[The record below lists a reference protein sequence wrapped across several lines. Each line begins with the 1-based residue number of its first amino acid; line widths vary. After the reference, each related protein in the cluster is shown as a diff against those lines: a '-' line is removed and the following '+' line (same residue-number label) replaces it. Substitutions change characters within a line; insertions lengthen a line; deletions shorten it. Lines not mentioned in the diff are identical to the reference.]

1 MNGILRI
8 TDPILSDD
16 SIDKYEDVEY
26 EPVAGTNL
34 NSSGADI
41 RLAIETQDI
50 FTHPSE
56 SFLIIEG
63 RLLKAD
69 GTPYDPANLITLTNN
84 GIMHLFKR
92 IRYDLSGQEIENIMN
107 VGQVTTMLGLLKY
120 PDDFS
125 KSKGLN
131 QLWYKDT
138 TIRADNENGGFNVRR
153 TYIFQADPVGSFSF
167 KIPLKHIFGFC
178 EDYDFSKSK
187 GLNQLWYKDTTIR
200 ADNENGGF
208 NVRRTYIFQADP
220 VGSFSF
226 KIPLKHIFGFCED
239 YDKVVYGLKH
249 NLTLTRNNDNDAIF
263 KSAALA
269 VGGRDNVADGQVRL
283 SKVSWFMPH
292 VTPADKVKMELYKII
307 ERKEKIPVGYRM
319 IQCDSAT
326 IPHNSTSFSRRLS
339 VKSSPEVPRFIIVG
353 FQTNKSGNQKRNP
366 SVFDSVNISNIY
378 VMLNSMRYPTAD
390 YNISFDKQQFS
401 RVYGDTADFRSKF
414 FNMDELVSSPNINPS
429 DYRTLYPLFLFDV
442 SKQSEKLKYSTT
454 DIQVKMFFS
463 DGIPLN
469 TQVYG
474 VIISDRL
481 INFQSDGNK
490 FSVVF

>member
-41 RLAIETQDI
+41 RLAIQTQDI

-63 RLLKAD
+63 RLLNALD
-69 GTPYDPANLITLTNN
+69 GAAYDPTNLITLTNN
-84 GIMHLFKR
+84 GMMHLFKR

-107 VGQVTTMLGLLKY
+107 AGQATTMLGLLKY

-138 TIRADNENGGFNVRR
+138 SITADNENNGFDVRR
-153 TYIFQADPVGSFSF
+153 TYIFES
-167 KIPLKHIFGFC
+167 
-178 EDYDFSKSK
+178 
-187 GLNQLWYKDTTIR
+187 N
-200 ADNENGGF
+200 
-208 NVRRTYIFQADP
+208 P

-249 NLTLTRNNDNDAIF
+249 NLTLTRNDDNDAIF
-263 KSAALA
+263 KTAA
-269 VGGRDNVADGQVRL
+269 VDGGGNDRIGNGKIIL
-283 SKVSWFMPH
+283 SKISWFMPH
-292 VTPADKVKMELYKII
+292 VTPADKDKMELYKII

-319 IQCDSAT
+319 IQCDSAS
-326 IPHNSTSFSRRLS
+326 IPQNSTSFSWRLS
-339 VKSSPEVPRFIIVG
+339 VKSSPEIPRFIIVG
-353 FQTNKSGNQKRNP
+353 FQTNKSNNQKQNP
-366 SVFDSVNISNIY
+366 SVFDHVNVDNIY

-390 YNISFDKQQFS
+390 YNISFREQKFS

-429 DYRTLYPLFLFDV
+429 DYKKLYPLFLFDV

-463 DGIPLN
+463 AGIALN

>member
-16 SIDKYEDVEY
+16 SIDKYEDIAY

-41 RLAIETQDI
+41 RLTIETQDI

-63 RLLKAD
+63 ELKKTD
-69 GTPYDPANLITLTNN
+69 NHVYGNNDPISLTNN
-84 GIMHLFKR
+84 GIMHLFIR
-92 IRYDLSGQEIENIMN
+92 IRYDFSGQEIENIMN
-107 VGQVTTMLGLLKY
+107 VGQATTMLGLLKY

-138 TIRADNENGGFNVRR
+138 TDTASLVNNSGFKIRHD
-153 TYIFQADPVGSFSF
+153 YIITNSQPKGSFSF

-178 EDYDFSKSK
+178 
-187 GLNQLWYKDTTIR
+187 G
-200 ADNENGGF
+200 
-208 NVRRTYIFQADP
+208 
-220 VGSFSF
+220 
-226 KIPLKHIFGFCED
+226 D

-249 NLTLTRNNDNDAIF
+249 NLTLTRNNDNDAIYRGANN
-263 KSAALA
+263 AAGNPFDPPK
-269 VGGRDNVADGQVRL
+269 VEL
-283 SKVSWFMPH
+283 SKIPWFMPH
-292 VTPADKVKMELYKII
+292 VTPTDKDKMELFKII

-319 IQCDSAT
+319 IQCDSAS
-326 IPHNSTSFSRRLS
+326 IPQNSTSFSWRLS
-339 VKSSPEVPRFIIVG
+339 VKSSPEVPRFIMVG
-353 FQTNKSGNQKRNP
+353 FQSGKSNNQEQNP
-366 SVFDSVNISNIY
+366 SIFDNVNVSNIY
-378 VMLNSMRYPTAD
+378 AMLNSVRYPTVD
-390 YNISFDKQQFS
+390 YNISFQEQKFS
-401 RVYGDTADFRSKF
+401 RVYGDVADFRSKF
-414 FNMDELVSSPNINPS
+414 FNMDELVSSPNITPS

-454 DIQVKMFFS
+454 DIQIKMHFNA
-463 DGIPLN
+463 GMAAN
-469 TQVYG
+469 TQAYA

>member
-16 SIDKYEDVEY
+16 SIDKYEDIEY

-41 RLAIETQDI
+41 KLTIETQDI

-56 SFLIIEG
+56 SYLIIEG
-63 RLLKAD
+63 ELRKNDNNRYAND
-69 GTPYDPANLITLTNN
+69 DPIALTNN

-107 VGQVTTMLGLLKY
+107 VGQATTMLGLLKY

-131 QLWYKDT
+131 QLWYKETTDT
-138 TIRADNENGGFNVRR
+138 AVLADNVGFKIRHD
-153 TYIFQADPVGSFSF
+153 YIITNSQPRGSFSF
-167 KIPLKHIFGFC
+167 RIPLKHIFGFC
-178 EDYDFSKSK
+178 
-187 GLNQLWYKDTTIR
+187 G
-200 ADNENGGF
+200 
-208 NVRRTYIFQADP
+208 
-220 VGSFSF
+220 
-226 KIPLKHIFGFCED
+226 D

-249 NLTLTRNNDNDAIF
+249 NLTLTRNDDNEAIYRGAN
-263 KSAALA
+263 AAAGGAFA
-269 VGGRDNVADGQVRL
+269 VGKIVL
-283 SKVSWFMPH
+283 SKISWFMPH
-292 VTPADKVKMELYKII
+292 VTPADKDKMELYKII
-307 ERKEKIPVGYRM
+307 QRKEKIPVGYRM
-319 IQCDSAT
+319 IQCDSAS
-326 IPHNSTSFSRRLS
+326 IPQATSFSWRIS

-353 FQTNKSGNQKRNP
+353 FQTGKEGDQEQNP
-366 SVFDSVNISNIY
+366 SIFDNVNVTNIY
-378 VMLNSMRYPTAD
+378 AMLNSVRYPTVD
-390 YNISFDKQQFS
+390 YNIVFVGQKFS
-401 RVYGDTADFRSKF
+401 RVYGDVAEFRAKF
-414 FNMDELVSSPNINPS
+414 FNMDELVSSPNITPA
-429 DYRTLYPLFLFDV
+429 DYRALYPLFLFDV

-454 DIQVKMFFS
+454 DINIKMHFS
-463 DGIPLN
+463 RNVPVN
-469 TQVYG
+469 TQAYA